1 MYRILQ
7 VINVT
12 QIGGVFMAN
21 ERNDET
27 EQLLQKI
34 KELSEKNATLEQI
47 IALQKAKKNSGNN
60 ESKSTKTRVDI
71 MTPKQVWN
79 LLSDKKRLQGVELY
93 FESGNNNFVLDGKR
107 LPKEYFNIYESN
119 KNNRGFNENIFI
131 ILTRDLAITPKIQLS
146 PEEKT
151 IQDVQDA
158 LALDE
163 YNKKRISLFEK
174 IFARLDKIVFKIAD
188 FSDEH
193 FFCYWLLLPIFVGA
207 IIGVGAPYM
216 FNQEIRNSVSSLEDY
231 LEFFKKYFLKDIW
244 YSVYVLWPSVC
255 LWVSFNL
262 FFIGLY
268 TKLRKIA
275 GLE

>member
-1 MYRILQ
+1 
-7 VINVT
+7 
-12 QIGGVFMAN
+12 MAN

-47 IALQKAKKNSGNN
+47 IALQKVKENSGNN

-163 YNKKRISLFEK
+163 YNKKRISLSEK
-174 IFARLDKIVFKIAD
+174 IDNFKDKHDDCIKILKYLLSMLFSGLGGLGAFNVCKRVFKMDSWYDSFDMLLNQYNLIIIIIAT
-188 FSDEH
+188 SCCLIASYLLINSIDE
-193 FFCYWLLLPIFVGA
+193 
-207 IIGVGAPYM
+207 
-216 FNQEIRNSVSSLEDY
+216 
-231 LEFFKKYFLKDIW
+231 
-244 YSVYVLWPSVC
+244 
-255 LWVSFNL
+255 
-262 FFIGLY
+262 
-268 TKLRKIA
+268 
-275 GLE
+275 

>member
-47 IALQKAKKNSGNN
+47 IALQKVKENSGNN

-71 MTPKQVWN
+71 MTPKQVWD
-79 LLSDKKRLQGVELY
+79 LLSDKKRLKGVELY

-163 YNKKRISLFEK
+163 YNKKRISLSEK
-174 IFARLDKIVFKIAD
+174 IDNFKDKHDDCITILKYLLGFLFQCLGVLGVYNVCKRVFKMGSYNSLDMLLNQYNLIIIIIAT
-188 FSDEH
+188 SCCWIASYLLMKKDE
-193 FFCYWLLLPIFVGA
+193 
-207 IIGVGAPYM
+207 
-216 FNQEIRNSVSSLEDY
+216 
-231 LEFFKKYFLKDIW
+231 
-244 YSVYVLWPSVC
+244 
-255 LWVSFNL
+255 
-262 FFIGLY
+262 
-268 TKLRKIA
+268 
-275 GLE
+275 

>member
-107 LPKEYFNIYESN
+107 LPKEYFDIYESN

-158 LALDE
+158 LALD
-163 YNKKRISLFEK
+163 YNF
-174 IFARLDKIVFKIAD
+174 
-188 FSDEH
+188 
-193 FFCYWLLLPIFVGA
+193 P
-207 IIGVGAPYM
+207 
-216 FNQEIRNSVSSLEDY
+216 N
-231 LEFFKKYFLKDIW
+231 
-244 YSVYVLWPSVC
+244 
-255 LWVSFNL
+255 
-262 FFIGLY
+262 
-268 TKLRKIA
+268 
-275 GLE
+275 

>member
-7 VINVT
+7 VIDVT

-107 LPKEYFNIYESN
+107 LPKEYFDIYESN

-158 LALDE
+158 LALNE
-163 YNKKRISLFEK
+163 YKKKRRPLSEK
-174 IFARLDKIVFKIAD
+174 ISDFKN
-188 FSDEH
+188 EH
-193 FFCYWLLLPIFVGA
+193 E
-207 IIGVGAPYM
+207 YM
-216 FNQEIRNSVSSLEDY
+216 VLMAEILAVCALYYVSVYAYVTYNTYKAKYEENLELEEIRKELDY
-231 LEFFKKYFLKDIW
+231 IPDEEFFPEYFE
-244 YSVYVLWPSVC
+244 SNNS
-255 LWVSFNL
+255 NQ
-262 FFIGLY
+262 
-268 TKLRKIA
+268 
-275 GLE
+275 

>member
-1 MYRILQ
+1 
-7 VINVT
+7 
-12 QIGGVFMAN
+12 MAN

-47 IALQKAKKNSGNN
+47 IALQKVKENSGNN

-71 MTPKQVWN
+71 MTPKQVWD
-79 LLSDKKRLQGVELY
+79 LLSDKKRLKGVELY

-107 LPKEYFNIYESN
+107 LPKEYFDIYESN

-163 YNKKRISLFEK
+163 YNKKRISLSEK
-174 IFARLDKIVFKIAD
+174 IDNFKDKHDDCIKILKYLLGFLFMCLGWIGGRNVCKRVFKMGSYDSLDMLLNQYNLIIIIIAT
-188 FSDEH
+188 SCCLIASYLLINSIDE
-193 FFCYWLLLPIFVGA
+193 
-207 IIGVGAPYM
+207 
-216 FNQEIRNSVSSLEDY
+216 
-231 LEFFKKYFLKDIW
+231 
-244 YSVYVLWPSVC
+244 
-255 LWVSFNL
+255 
-262 FFIGLY
+262 
-268 TKLRKIA
+268 
-275 GLE
+275 

>member
-1 MYRILQ
+1 
-7 VINVT
+7 
-12 QIGGVFMAN
+12 MAN

-71 MTPKQVWN
+71 MTPKQVWD

-107 LPKEYFNIYESN
+107 LPKEYFDIYESN

-163 YNKKRISLFEK
+163 YNKKRISLSEK

-207 IIGVGAPYM
+207 IIGVGLPYM
-216 FNQEIRNSVSSLEDY
+216 VNQEIRNSVSSLEVY
-231 LEFFKKYFLKDIW
+231 LEVFKKYFLKDIW
-244 YSVYVLWPSVC
+244 YSVYALVSSVGLW
-255 LWVSFNL
+255 WFFNIL
-262 FFIGLY
+262 FGSLY
-268 TKLRKIA
+268 IKFRKM
-275 GLE
+275 E